1 MTSAKRLRFYLWDRT
16 GMHPSDNAQAERYAR
31 KEDYDALEARYLAQ
45 SKELTAAQLE
55 IVGLRDNRMLLQ
67 QSVNVLEAENADLRR
82 MCLEDGK

>member
-1 MTSAKRLRFYLWDRT
+1 M
-16 GMHPSDNAQAERYAR
+16 AETQYPGGTRYVR

-45 SKELTAAQLE
+45 GKELTAAQLE

-67 QSVNVLEAENADLRR
+67 QSVNVLEAENAELRR